1 MGSSWYDISYPN
13 SIMPTP
19 TPELIWNTINAHQ
32 STAALKAAVELDLF
46 TAIGEGDNTAAAL
59 ARRTG
64 AAERGIRIL
73 CDYLVVGRLLAKD
86 KQVYSLTPDSAVF
99 LDRRSPASLADAVR
113 FLNSPLMMGAFEKLT
128 TAVRQGG
135 TAITAEGTMAPDHP
149 IWVEF
154 ARSMV
159 PIVLPAAETMAR
171 LANAPRKILDLAAGH
186 GMFGIT
192 LARGNP
198 QTEVV
203 AVDWDS
209 VLTLARENAQAAGLD
224 GRYHTLPGSAF
235 EVDFGSGYD
244 LVLLTNFLHH
254 FDQPTCQK
262 LMTKV
267 RRALSPTGRAIT
279 LEFVPNDDRVTPPPA
294 AAFSLIMLA
303 TTASGDAYTFQEYD
317 AMFRASG
324 FSRNEL
330 HPIEGYPGQ
339 LIVSSP

>member
-1 MGSSWYDISYPN
+1 
-13 SIMPTP
+13 MPTP
-19 TPELIWNTINAHQ
+19 TPELIWSTINAYQ
-32 STAALKAAVELDLF
+32 STAALKTAVELDLF

-73 CDYLVVGRLLAKD
+73 CDFLVIGRLLAKED
-86 KQVYSLTPDSAVF
+86 HHYSLTPDSAVF
-99 LDRRSPASLADAVR
+99 LDRRSPASLADSIR
-113 FLNSPLMMGAFEKLT
+113 FLNSPLMMECFEKLT
-128 TAVRQGG
+128 AAVRRGG
-135 TAITAEGTMAPDHP
+135 TAIDAEGTMAPDHP
-149 IWVEF
+149 IWIEF

-159 PIVLPAAETMAR
+159 PIIQPAAAAIAR
-171 LANAPRKILDLAAGH
+171 LVNVPAGGPRKILDIAAGH

-192 LARGNP
+192 LARDNP
-198 QTEVV
+198 QAEVV
-203 AVDWDS
+203 AVDWAP
-209 VLTLARENAQAAGLD
+209 VLALARENAQAAGLD

-244 LVLLTNFLHH
+244 LALLTNFFHH
-254 FDQPTCQK
+254 FDPPTCQK

-267 RRALSPTGRAIT
+267 RGALAPTGRAVT
-279 LEFVPNDDRVTPPPA
+279 LDFVPNDDRVTPPPA

-303 TTASGDAYTFQEYD
+303 TTAAGDAYTFQEYD

-339 LIVSSP
+339 LILSSP

>member
-1 MGSSWYDISYPN
+1 M
-13 SIMPTP
+13 P
-19 TPELIWNTINAHQ
+19 TPELIWSTINAYQ
-32 STAALKAAVELDLF
+32 STAALKTAVELDLF
-46 TAIGEGDNTAAAL
+46 TAIGEGVNTAAAL

-73 CDYLVVGRLLAKD
+73 CDYLVIGRLLAKD
-86 KQVYSLTPDSAVF
+86 NQTYSLTPDSAVF
-99 LDRRSPASLADAVR
+99 LDRRSPASLADSIR
-113 FLNSPLMMGAFEKLT
+113 FLNSPLLMESFDKLT
-128 TAVRQGG
+128 AAVRRGG
-135 TAITAEGTMAPDHP
+135 TAVDSEGTMAREHP

-159 PIVLPAAETMAR
+159 PIVRPGAEAIAR
-171 LANAPRKILDLAAGH
+171 LVKAPKKILDIAAGH

-192 LARGNP
+192 LARDNP
-198 QTEVV
+198 QAEVV
-203 AVDWDS
+203 AVDWDA
-209 VLTLARENAQAAGLD
+209 VLALARQNARAAGLD

-244 LVLLTNFLHH
+244 VALLTNFFHH
-254 FDQPTCQK
+254 FDPPTCQK

-267 RRALSPTGRAIT
+267 RRALAPNGRAVT

-330 HPIEGYPGQ
+330 HPIENYPGQ
-339 LIVSSP
+339 LILSSP